1 MIKEFEFE
9 GKTIE
14 DAINAG
20 VEKLGIER
28 ENANY
33 DIVSTPKSGFL
44 GIGSKPAV
52 VKFNVEVEDEAV
64 SETPKVKEVKKETKK
79 EIKKETKEEIK
90 SSVVSDDTVS
100 AAVDFLKNV
109 LEKMSVKVE
118 SFDTRTEDNEIF
130 IDIKSSEKGFII
142 GRRGENLDALQYL
155 TTLAANRNSSEHV
168 KIALDIGGYR
178 DERVKTLE
186 NLALRLASKAKKT
199 HRNVSLE
206 PMNAYERKVIHSALQ
221 NDKSITTFSVGEEP
235 NRKIVISCK
244 PKKDA

>member
-1 MIKEFEFE
+1 MIKDYEFE

-14 DAINAG
+14 DAINTG
-20 VEKLGIER
+20 VEKLGVER

-33 DIVSTPKSGFL
+33 TIVSTPKSGFL
-44 GIGSKPAV
+44 GFGSKPAV
-52 VKFNVEVEDEAV
+52 VKFSIEQPDEVSVAEPEK
-64 SETPKVKEVKKETKK
+64 STKK
-79 EIKKETKEEIK
+79 EIKSAIKEEMKDSEI
-90 SSVVSDDTVS
+90 SDKTIS
-100 AAVDFLKNV
+100 AAVDFIKNV
-109 LEKMSVKVE
+109 LEKMSVSVE
-118 SFDTRTEDNEIF
+118 DFETTTEGEEIF
-130 IDIKSSEKGFII
+130 INIKSSEKGFII

-155 TTLAANRNSSEHV
+155 TTLAVNRNSGEHV

-186 NLALRLASKAKKT
+186 NLALRLAAKAKKT
-199 HRNVSLE
+199 RRNVSLE

-221 NDKSITTFSVGEEP
+221 NDKSITTYSVGEEP

>member
-1 MIKEFEFE
+1 MIKEYEFE

-14 DAINAG
+14 EAINAG

-44 GIGSKPAV
+44 GFGSKPAV
-52 VKFNVEVEDEAV
+52 VKFSVEQPDEVVADKP
-64 SETPKVKEVKKETKK
+64 EEVKK
-79 EIKKETKEEIK
+79 EIKKEIK
-90 SSVVSDDTVS
+90 NEVKTEKKPSSVSENSVA
-100 AAVDFLKNV
+100 AAVDFLKNT
-109 LEKMSVKVE
+109 LEKMSVSVE
-118 SFDTRTEDNEIF
+118 DLETRTEGNEIL
-130 IDIKSSEKGFII
+130 INIKSSEKGFII

-155 TTLAANRNSSEHV
+155 TTLAVNRGSSEHV

-186 NLALRLASKAKKT
+186 NLALRLAAKAKKT
-199 HRNVSLE
+199 RRNVSLE

-221 NDKSITTFSVGEEP
+221 NDKTITTYSVGEEP